1 MVVAMMLIGMARYVI
16 AVRMVMVVMTVVV
29 M

>member
-16 AVRMVMVVMTVVV
+16 AVGMVVVVMTVVV